1 MDEGILKQ
9 NMDADGKQSIH
20 VTPNEAALVRR
31 LEGGRDAASQSGY
44 EFMRTLDYSYDPQNP
59 PKGMTEEERRSIYD
73 SGIMAVD
80 GGRMDLNGETFENGA
95 PVWQYTDTRTEP
107 DPMESSLRPT
117 ARPPLSQL
125 QAAER
130 AAFYEAQDEMVADNW
145 SSRGQRDN
153 NLEWAWNDIQ
163 TLVPTSDRMATPEMF
178 LSNPMSTSGL
188 AYVDAN
194 MDVTKDMRGNKT
206 PEHLQ
211 RQQDDIVSYLTSEM
225 SRNMI
230 EDLRMSMP
238 RRMQDSLEG
247 SLFVEAG
254 RDGTHSLFTGD
265 DATGYTELSFGPD
278 DEGFRTAMDTV
289 RRGLAYSEETGDFD
303 MDAGFWGRA
312 TSANDYDS
320 YNDRDLT
327 ELVQQ
332 AMREV
337 RLYHQ
342 YEPFLAAEAMTVAD
356 QISDEQRRRR
366 KTDEARKLGYS
377 RRVVNREI
385 GRRAKRMMGQ
395 GRL

>member
-1 MDEGILKQ
+1 MDTDILKQ

-20 VTPNEAALVRR
+20 VTPDEAELVRR
-31 LEGGRDAASQSGY
+31 LEGGRDA
-44 EFMRTLDYSYDPQNP
+44 DYNTYDPSNQFR
-59 PKGMTEEERRSIYD
+59 GMSQDVRGAFYD
-73 SGIMAVD
+73 SGTMSVD
-80 GGRMDLNGETFENGA
+80 GGRMDLNGETFEDGA

-125 QAAER
+125 EAAQR
-130 AAFYEAQDEMVADNW
+130 SAFYARKDEMA
-145 SSRGQRDN
+145 
-153 NLEWAWNDIQ
+153 EWAWNDIQ
-163 TLVPTSDRMATPEMF
+163 TLAPTSDRMATPEMF

-211 RQQDDIVSYLTSEM
+211 RKQDDIVSYLTSEM

-238 RRMQDSLEG
+238 RQMQDGLEG

-254 RDGTHSLFTGD
+254 HDGTHSLFTGD
-265 DATGYTELSFGPD
+265 DATGYTELSFGSG
-278 DEGFRTAMDTV
+278 DEGFRAAMDTV
-289 RRGLAYSEETGDFD
+289 RRGFAYSDEAGDFD

-312 TSANDYDS
+312 TSANDYDG

-332 AMREV
+332 AMSEV

-356 QISDEQRRRR
+356 QISDEQRRRGGR
-366 KTDEARKLGYS
+366 DEVRKLGYS

>member
-1 MDEGILKQ
+1 
-9 NMDADGKQSIH
+9 
-20 VTPNEAALVRR
+20 
-31 LEGGRDAASQSGY
+31 
-44 EFMRTLDYSYDPQNP
+44 
-59 PKGMTEEERRSIYD
+59 
-73 SGIMAVD
+73 
-80 GGRMDLNGETFENGA
+80 
-95 PVWQYTDTRTEP
+95 
-107 DPMESSLRPT
+107 
-117 ARPPLSQL
+117 
-125 QAAER
+125 
-130 AAFYEAQDEMVADNW
+130 
-145 SSRGQRDN
+145 
-153 NLEWAWNDIQ
+153 
-163 TLVPTSDRMATPEMF
+163 MATPEMF

-211 RQQDDIVSYLTSEM
+211 RKQDDIVSYLTSEK

-289 RRGLAYSEETGDFD
+289 RRGFAYSDEAGDFD

-312 TSANDYDS
+312 TSANDYDG

-332 AMREV
+332 AMSEV

-356 QISDEQRRRR
+356 QISDEQRRRGGR
-366 KTDEARKLGYS
+366 DEAHKLGYS